1 MNKTVPFGYHSFG
14 SHTLIKLNMNLTPE
28 DAAEI
33 RKEYDFNIMYC
44 NSRKNP
50 YLYRIEGVVSWNKT
64 GSEKY
69 MMWFEKLK
77 LYQVNAKMHKLACQ
91 RQEILDRAIG
101 MENYIQPVD
110 LDLPF

>member
-1 MNKTVPFGYHSFG
+1 MNKTVPFGYHGFG

-33 RKEYDFNIMYC
+33 RKEYDFNVIYC

-50 YLYRIEGVVSWNKT
+50 YLYRIEGVVSWNT
-64 GSEKY
+64 RASEKY
-69 MMWFEKLK
+69 IMWFEKLK

-91 RQEILDRAIG
+91 KQALLDSALG
-101 MENYIQPVD
+101 MEDCIQLVD

>member
-1 MNKTVPFGYHSFG
+1 MNKTAPFGYHSFG

-33 RKEYDFNIMYC
+33 RKEYDFNVMYC
-44 NSRKNP
+44 SSRKNP
-50 YLYRIEGVVSWNKT
+50 HLYRIEGVVSWNT
-64 GSEKY
+64 RASEKY
-69 MMWFEKLK
+69 ILWFEKLK

-91 RQEILDRAIG
+91 KQALLDSALG

>member
-33 RKEYDFNIMYC
+33 RKEYDFNVMYC
-44 NSRKNP
+44 SSRKNP
-50 YLYRIEGVVSWNKT
+50 YLYRIEGVVSWNT
-64 GSEKY
+64 RASEKY
-69 MMWFEKLK
+69 MIWFEKLK
-77 LYQVNAKMHKLACQ
+77 VYQINAKMYKLACQ
-91 RQEILDRAIG
+91 KQVLLDSALG
-101 MENYIQPVD
+101 MDNYIHLVD

>member
-1 MNKTVPFGYHSFG
+1 MNRTVPFGYHSFG

-33 RKEYDFNIMYC
+33 RKEYDFNVMYC

-50 YLYRIEGVVSWNKT
+50 HLYRIEGVVGWNKT

-69 MMWFEKLK
+69 MIWFEKLK
-77 LYQVNAKMHKLACQ
+77 IYQVNSKMHKLACQ
-91 RQEILDRAIG
+91 KQALLDSVLG
-101 MENYIQPVD
+101 MENYKQIID

>member
-1 MNKTVPFGYHSFG
+1 MNKTIPFGYHSFG

-33 RKEYDFNIMYC
+33 RKEYDFNVMYC

-50 YLYRIEGVVSWNKT
+50 YLYRIEGLISWNNSY
-64 GSEKY
+64 GEKY
-69 MMWFEKLK
+69 LGWFEKLK
-77 LYQVNAKMHKLACQ
+77 VYQINAKMHKLACKK
-91 RQEILDRAIG
+91 QELLDSVLG
-101 MENYIQPVD
+101 MKDYIQPVD

>member
-14 SHTLIKLNMNLTPE
+14 THTLIKLNMNLTPE

-33 RKEYDFNIMYC
+33 RKEYDFNVIYC

-50 YLYRIEGVVSWNKT
+50 YLYRIEGVVSWNT
-64 GSEKY
+64 RVSEKY
-69 MMWFEKLK
+69 ILWFEKLK

>member
-1 MNKTVPFGYHSFG
+1 MNKTIPFGYHGFG

-33 RKEYDFNIMYC
+33 RKEYNFNVMYC

-50 YLYRIEGVVSWNKT
+50 YLYRIEGLISWNNSY
-64 GSEKY
+64 GEKY
-69 MMWFEKLK
+69 LGWFEKLK
-77 LYQVNAKMHKLACQ
+77 VYQINAKMHKLACKKQ
-91 RQEILDRAIG
+91 ALLDSALG
-101 MENYIQPVD
+101 MENYSQPVD

>member
-1 MNKTVPFGYHSFG
+1 
-14 SHTLIKLNMNLTPE
+14 MNLTPE

-33 RKEYDFNIMYC
+33 RKEYDFNVIYC

-50 YLYRIEGVVSWNKT
+50 YLYRIEGVVSWNT
-64 GSEKY
+64 RVSEKY
-69 MMWFEKLK
+69 ILWFEKLK